1 MGRMN
6 VDPII
11 TFADGAQLLVST
23 QYVGEGRFTCELYL
37 SNPNPTGKDGRD
49 LRVVS
54 DRLEAP
60 TCRQAQ
66 DIACCQARRLY
77 PNNAP
82 TIKDP
87 PYLVW
92 PGPHL
97 PVAPDIRWRR
107 SAQGRRRDS

>member
-1 MGRMN
+1 MRMNKMN
-6 VDPII
+6 VDPMI
-11 TFADGAQLLVST
+11 TFSDGSQLLVST
-23 QYVGEGRFTCELYL
+23 QYAGEGRFTCELYL
-37 SNPNPTGKDGRD
+37 SKPGRSGKGGWD
-49 LRVVS
+49 LQTLS

-92 PGPHL
+92 AGPNL
-97 PVAPDIRWRR
+97 PVEPETRWRR
-107 SAQGRRRDS
+107 SM